1 MLATFHAV
9 AHALDVG
16 RGAALTSWITS
27 SGGAVGAIDV
37 AATNVGWGLQ
47 ATGPLSANDVLVRL
61 PPACVLT
68 EATDADNSKLQEL
81 LSPATMPNEF

>member
-1 MLATFHAV
+1 MASRVRALVLATFHAV
-9 AHALDVG
+9 APVAHALAVG
-16 RGAALTSWITS
+16 RGVALSSWITS

-68 EATDADNSKLQEL
+68 AS
-81 LSPATMPNEF
+81 SPSRLHTVM